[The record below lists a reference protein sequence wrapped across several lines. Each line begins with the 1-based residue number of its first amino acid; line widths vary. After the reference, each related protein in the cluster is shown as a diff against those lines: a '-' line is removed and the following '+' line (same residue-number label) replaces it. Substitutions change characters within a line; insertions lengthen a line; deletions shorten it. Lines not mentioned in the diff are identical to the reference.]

1 MNLNPMTLI
10 RRRAYRATFN
20 TVEGRKVLADLRR
33 FCRAS
38 VPTADVNNVQA
49 TYLLE
54 GRREVWDGDLNLAR
68 MEVRTIKRAFRTFP
82 KDPVKEIAKK
92 LCISERTL
100 NRKIKQ
106 YNLGGPRQLRYP
118 DIK

>member
-54 GRREVWDGDLNLAR
+54 GRREIWCRIQEHLQLTDEDVFNLI
-68 MEVRTIKRAFRTFP
+68 EE
-82 KDPVKEIAKK
+82 DPNE
-92 LCISERTL
+92 
-100 NRKIKQ
+100 
-106 YNLGGPRQLRYP
+106 
-118 DIK
+118 